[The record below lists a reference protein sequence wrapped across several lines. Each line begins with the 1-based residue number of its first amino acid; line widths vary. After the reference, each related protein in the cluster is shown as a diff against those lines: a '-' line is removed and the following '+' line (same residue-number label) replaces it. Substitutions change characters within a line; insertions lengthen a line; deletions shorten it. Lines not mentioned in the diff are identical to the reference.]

1 VETQAA
7 AQALQRM
14 GCDFGQ
20 GHFFCEP
27 VEAEEALRQL
37 RTYTGPPAVV
47 PVVRPVA
54 GQAAVAEVVG
64 DYSPT
69 LVLPAEVTEDGSID
83 DDTLALVGLSPRA
96 GQSPRGS

>member
-20 GHFFCEP
+20 GYFFCEP

-47 PVVRPVA
+47 PVVRAAA
-54 GQAAVAEVVG
+54 GQAGAAEVAG

-69 LVLPAEVTEDGSID
+69 LVLPPEMTEDSSIN
-83 DDTLALVGLSPRA
+83 DDTLAIPELYPRA
-96 GQSPRGS
+96 GQSPRRT